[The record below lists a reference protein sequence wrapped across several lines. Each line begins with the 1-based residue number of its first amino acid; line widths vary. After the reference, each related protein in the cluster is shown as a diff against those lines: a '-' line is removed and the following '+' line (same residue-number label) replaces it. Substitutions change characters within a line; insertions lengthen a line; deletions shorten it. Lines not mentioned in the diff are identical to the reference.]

1 MNYTESLEYL
11 EALNTFGI
19 EMGLERIKKLMDY
32 LDKPNTRY
40 KTIHI
45 TGTNGK
51 GSTSMLLSNILR
63 MSGIKVGLFTS
74 PHLISY
80 TERMQIDG
88 CKISEEE
95 FAKCIDAVSVFVEKM
110 ATEDNM
116 HLTQFEVLTAAAF
129 LYFAI
134 NHVDYAVIEVGLG
147 GKLDSTNVVKPE
159 VAIIT
164 NVSMDHM
171 EYCGNTLED
180 IALHKAGIIKT
191 GVPVITAAEGKALE
205 IIREKAEE
213 KNADLFIYNEDFSV
227 KELEFNEGGQTLE
240 FISELVGQDFIY
252 KLQLLGTHQWENS
265 ALAIMCSNILA
276 NGEDNIT
283 KEAILDG
290 LYMTKWQSRFEY
302 FNLDKKEI
310 IIDGAHNPA
319 GIKALKDNLDK
330 YFPSKE
336 KVYLLGILK
345 DKDIDAMLSNLLSKG
360 DEEIIITMPNSTRAA
375 EPDILKEKINSQNIH
390 IVKDIKEAL
399 DRGLALVSEEKLLC
413 ITGSLYLTGEIRHL
427 LADKMA
433 KKEVD

>member
-1 MNYTESLEYL
+1 MNYTESLQYL

-32 LDKPNTRY
+32 LDNPHIRY

-180 IALHKAGIIKT
+180 IARHKAGIIKT

-345 DKDIDAMLSNLLSKG
+345 DKDIDAMLSKLLSKG